1 MVFKKLRDCQSY
13 LEYWNTGI
21 LEYWLK
27 PHNFCI
33 WVKAFGINFYDFSM
47 DVLIGTKD
55 YGTFVAI
62 TALPYPPET
71 DPVLISKNFSKPKMR
86 CLGIRQTW
94 PQNVH

>member
-1 MVFKKLRDCQSY
+1 
-13 LEYWNTGI
+13 
-21 LEYWLK
+21 
-27 PHNFCI
+27 
-33 WVKAFGINFYDFSM
+33 M
-47 DVLIGTKD
+47 DVFIGTKD

-62 TALPYPPET
+62 MALPYPPET